1 MAHAGTVEGNDR
13 THASGSSDG
22 PLPPQPQ
29 TGNDVEDTDPSAR
42 PEPAARD
49 RGELGQH
56 IREVI
61 ERNRKRL
68 QASEARVDQCLAALQ
83 DARAHAEREDAVIER
98 QRAAAQ
104 RISTSQP
111 ATPESTQAPALK
123 EAEELRRLC
132 AEVAAN
138 VADTEERI
146 ARTHDRLAS
155 KRPDKAAEYRETAK
169 QAREQARRAREV
181 RRQFRG

>member
-13 THASGSSDG
+13 THTRGSSDG
-22 PLPPQPQ
+22 PLPPERQ
-29 TGNDVEDTDPSAR
+29 TGDGVEETASAEG
-42 PEPAARD
+42 PKPTARD
-49 RGELGQH
+49 RVALVEH

-61 ERNRKRL
+61 ERNRERL
-68 QASEARVDQCLAALQ
+68 QASEARVDQCLAALHE
-83 DARAHAEREDAVIER
+83 ARAHAEREDTIIER
-98 QRAAAQ
+98 QRATAQ
-104 RISTSQP
+104 RISASQP
-111 ATPESTQAPALK
+111 AAPESTQPPALL

-132 AEVAAN
+132 AEVAAK

-146 ARTHDRLAS
+146 ARTHDRLAA
-155 KRPDKAAEYRETAK
+155 KRPDKATGYRETAK